1 MNAIDTNIFV
11 YSLDRHDAVRRA
23 TARQLIRGLRRQ
35 GNGVLLWQV
44 LAEFVNVLRS
54 WERQGK
60 LTRNDV
66 HRYRQRVA
74 LIFTV
79 AMPTQGVIDTASR
92 LFDTYSLSH
101 WDSML
106 VAACIEAGV
115 DTLYTEDMG
124 APRQIETVRL
134 VNPFV
139 P

>member
-1 MNAIDTNIFV
+1 
-11 YSLDRHDAVRRA
+11 
-23 TARQLIRGLRRQ
+23 
-35 GNGVLLWQV
+35 LWQV
-44 LAEFVNVLRS
+44 LAEFVNVLRN

-74 LIFTV
+74 RVFSV
-79 AMPTQGVIDTASR
+79 EMPTKGVIDTASR
-92 LFDTYSLSH
+92 LFETYSLSH

-106 VAACIEAGV
+106 VAGCIEAGV
-115 DTLYTEDMG
+115 GTLYTEDMG
-124 APRQIETVRL
+124 SPRQIETVRL